1 MNAEFDKIRQASLA
15 MPSHP
20 GRFEAVRHDVLG
32 VPLAAELPKD
42 ISQAIFA
49 LGCFWGAERKF
60 WQTSGVYCTAVGYTG
75 GYAADPDY
83 YSVCSGA
90 TGHAEAVLV
99 SYRVSEVD
107 YGRLLALFWEAHD
120 PTQGMRQG
128 ADVGTQ
134 YRSGLFTLG
143 PEQHRLALASR
154 QTYGEALRAAGYGP
168 ITTEVTEAG
177 MFYFAESYHQQ
188 YLAKNPHGYC
198 GLGGTGVACGLK
210 PARNEDAMAAQ
221 RA

>member
-1 MNAEFDKIRQASLA
+1 MNTEFDKVRQASLA
-15 MPSHP
+15 MPSHL

-32 VPLAAELPKD
+32 VPLADAPPD
-42 ISQAIFA
+42 GVSQAIFA
-49 LGCFWGAERKF
+49 LGCFWGAERRF
-60 WQTSGVYCTAVGYTG
+60 WQTPGVYCTAA
-75 GYAADPDY
+75 GYAGGHAANPDY
-83 YSVCSGA
+83 HSVCSGS

-128 ADVGTQ
+128 ADVGSQ
-134 YRSGLFTLG
+134 YRSALFTLG
-143 PEQHRLALASR
+143 PEQHRLALASSR
-154 QTYGEALRAAGYGP
+154 AYGEALSAAGYGP
-168 ITTEVTEAG
+168 ITTEVAG
-177 MFYFAESYHQQ
+177 AGVFYFAEGYHQQ

-198 GLGGTGVACGLK
+198 GLGGTGVACGLGS
-210 PARNEDAMAAQ
+210 ARSEGAMAEQ